1 NLPNSSGGTGMKH
14 VAGLLVTSAA
24 IFFLALGPALA
35 QHTVAAK
42 FDLTKP
48 ISLKGTVTQID
59 WANPYTHV
67 LMKVPAASGP
77 PALWAVELESPIL
90 LAKNGWSQT
99 TVQPGDVITVDG
111 YTVRNGTKQV
121 WGKSVM
127 LGGKS
132 VLTGYNG

>member
-1 NLPNSSGGTGMKH
+1 MKQ
-14 VAGLLVTSAA
+14 VIGLLAASSAV
-24 IFFLALGPALA
+24 FFLALGPALG

-77 PALWAVELESPIL
+77 PVLWAVELESPIL
-90 LAKNGWSQT
+90 LVKNGWSKT
-99 TVQPGDVITVDG
+99 TVNPGDAITVDG
-111 YTVRNGTKQV
+111 YTARNGTKQV
-121 WGKSVM
+121 WGKTVM

-132 VLTGYNG
+132 